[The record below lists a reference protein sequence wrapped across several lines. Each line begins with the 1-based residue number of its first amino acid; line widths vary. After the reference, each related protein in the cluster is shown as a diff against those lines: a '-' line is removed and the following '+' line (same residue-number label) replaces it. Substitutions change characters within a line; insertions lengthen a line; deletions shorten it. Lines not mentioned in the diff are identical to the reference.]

1 MADPTTNIKPI
12 FATKA
17 GQARYD
23 RRSNDEKYKNLEAKA
38 NNLEAK
44 KEETKIQKLNK
55 AIGEIEKKINEAYY
69 GNRAKN
75 TGIKFPG
82 NPDKVNGLYPI
93 LLSINEIDFCN
104 LVNYIT
110 NKLLTGN
117 PESPSNIV
125 RSITNLQSKAKTL
138 INNIDSILISSDSI
152 INNNIKIGDNITLLL
167 TVQGIGSQ
175 GDDITIQNNN
185 QIQVLKNQPN
195 SYQKNNTKFKEVLI
209 TLRDSCQEISSI
221 VEDPE
226 LLLAVP
232 QLSQGNN
239 FITDFI
245 GKLDRNITLD
255 SIPNAEIQVILKKIR
270 DLRMILS
277 LIVGINSL
285 RDSLGAIQSLTK
297 LNIDKQVNK
306 IQKALDISKLI
317 PIIKKIIK
325 FVDSINQAGQK
336 ALKYIKLAVT
346 FVRLLTGVI
355 RVFRLIIKLYNKLF
369 LPMKF
374 ITFGK
379 GSKMQ
384 SIKSKFEL
392 RLDIYE
398 SRVGQMSTLIQSI
411 YRFVSNLTNKLRN
424 INVQLQ
430 ILQSNLEICENTNE
444 SPILEEIKTARNKI
458 VNTIEELDN
467 FINKID
473 QANSNNETIYGS
485 YVLKIQ
491 EEELV
496 DEEIKYKRR
505 RGIAFDTTGTLVAE
519 TDLTFATD
527 INIILEELKLKL
539 QNLGLPNSTG
549 ASGTGYQ
556 DLDALLED
564 ITLQEDNTEEDD
576 TETDE
581 EYISLQNELN
591 TVIDSI
597 NGASKLRRRVR
608 QRISKQVS
616 TLNEEIKEGNPPAS
630 ITNATSSIDK
640 SVTDTP
646 INTGSE
652 STTTNVDILSKEQR
666 DLLERDL
673 KRYIDLRK
681 LFIANYDPNKH
692 FIKIA
697 TRNPVYI
704 KYTKTIKDI
713 EGKLDRDT
721 KARLAGG

>member
-1 MADPTTNIKPI
+1 MADPTTDIKPI
-12 FATKA
+12 FVTKA

-23 RRSNDEKYKNLEAKA
+23 RRSNDEKYKNLEARA

-44 KEETKIQKLNK
+44 REETKIQKLNK
-55 AIGEIEKKINEAYY
+55 AISEIEKKINEAYY

-93 LLSINEIDFCN
+93 LLAINEIDFCN

-117 PESPSNIV
+117 PDSPSIIV
-125 RSITNLQSKAKTL
+125 RSITTLQSKAKNL
-138 INNIDSILISSDSI
+138 INSIDSILIDSDSI
-152 INNNIKIGDNITLLL
+152 VNNNIKVGDIVTLNIDIPGLGNQGQSITL
-167 TVQGIGSQ
+167 Q
-175 GDDITIQNNN
+175 DNE
-185 QIQVLKNQPN
+185 QIRTLKNNTN
-195 SYQKNNTKFKEVLI
+195 SYQKNNNKFKETLLI
-209 TLRDSCQEISSI
+209 LRDSCQELSSI
-221 VEDPE
+221 INEPE
-226 LLLAVP
+226 ILTAVP

-239 FITDFI
+239 FISDFL
-245 GKLDRNITLD
+245 GKLDKTVTLD
-255 SIPNAEIQVILKKIR
+255 SIPNSEVQSILKKIR
-270 DLRMILS
+270 DLRAILS

-285 RDSLGAIQSLTK
+285 RDALGAVQSLTK
-297 LNIDKQVNK
+297 LNIDKQVDK
-306 IQKALDISKLI
+306 IQKSIDISKLI
-317 PIIKKIIK
+317 PIIKNIIK
-325 FVDSINQAGQK
+325 FVNSINQAGQK

-355 RVFRLIIKLYNKLF
+355 RIFKLIIKLYNKLF

-392 RLDIYE
+392 RLEIYE
-398 SRVGQMSTLIQSI
+398 SRVGQMSTLIQTI

-473 QANSNNETIYGS
+473 QANNNNETIFGS

-505 RGIAFDTTGTLVAE
+505 RGIAFDTTGTLVAQ

-527 INIILEELKLKL
+527 TNIILEELKLKL

-564 ITLQEDNTEEDD
+564 ITLEEDNTEEDD

-581 EYISLQNELN
+581 EYISIQNELD

-597 NGASKLRRRVR
+597 KGASKLKRRVR
-608 QRISKQVS
+608 QRISKQLA

-630 ITNATSSIDK
+630 ITNATSGIDK

-681 LFIANYDPNKH
+681 LFIANYDPNKN

-697 TRNPVYI
+697 TRNPIYI